1 MKPNEMFDEMVDT
14 IFSESRE
21 QTISNQ
27 KIEKISETYKINDYV
42 TITSLKDKWEIK
54 ISEEPGRTNPN
65 KVSIFIEKN
74 DEIKSEL
81 QTALNFVAYGLLKIS
96 KELGIT
102 IK

>member
-1 MKPNEMFDEMVDT
+1 MATDPKLSEIIDS

-42 TITSLKDKWEIK
+42 TIISLKDKWEIK

-81 QTALNFVAYGLLKIS
+81 QTALNLVAFGLLKIS
-96 KELGIT
+96 NELGIT

>member
-1 MKPNEMFDEMVDT
+1 MELNET
-14 IFSESRE
+14 IDSIFNESKER
-21 QTISNQ
+21 TISNQ

-42 TITSLKDKWEIK
+42 TITSFKDKWEIK

-74 DEIKSEL
+74 GEIKSEL
-81 QTALNFVAYGLLKIS
+81 QTGLTFVAYGLLKIS
-96 KELGIT
+96 KELGIN